1 MLSTVGLIP
10 ARGGSKGVI
19 NKNLRE
25 VNGIPLIAHT
35 IIAAEKSIIE
45 RVLVLT
51 DSPAIQKVAVEFG
64 AECPI
69 LRPKET
75 ATDSAH
81 MFLVYKFAMKYL
93 QSRNAT
99 PHSFCAMLP
108 TTPLRTVDQINN
120 SVLKIQTGEFDWVFT
135 VNEMEHHPYRAMKV
149 LDSHHITPF
158 HGVDAKIMWANRQE
172 LPRVVRF
179 NGGTICGLA
188 EHALNNDEYNI
199 DGLNSYNTKV
209 GFVEVSQ
216 EEAYDI
222 DSEFDISVVEN
233 YLARRNNV

>member
-1 MLSTVGLIP
+1 VLSTVGIIP
-10 ARGGSKGVI
+10 ARGGSKGVV

-25 VNGIPLIAHT
+25 INGIPLIAHT
-35 IIAAEKSIIE
+35 IIAAQKSIVD

-51 DSPAIQKVAVEFG
+51 DSPAIQSVAREFG

-81 MFLVYKFAMKYL
+81 MFLVYKFAMEYL
-93 QSRNAT
+93 QNRNET

-108 TTPLRTVDQINN
+108 TTPLRTVEQINT
-120 SVLKIQTGEFDWVFT
+120 SVLKIQTGDFDWVFT

-149 LDSHHITPF
+149 LNSDYIAPF
-158 HGVDAKIMWANRQE
+158 HEINSKTMWANRQE

-188 EHALNNDEYNI
+188 KHALQNNEYNI
-199 DGLNSYNTKV
+199 DGLSTYNSKV
-209 GFVEVSQ
+209 GFVEISQ

-222 DSEFDISVVEN
+222 DSEFDIGVVEN
-233 YLARRNNV
+233 YLANKNKI